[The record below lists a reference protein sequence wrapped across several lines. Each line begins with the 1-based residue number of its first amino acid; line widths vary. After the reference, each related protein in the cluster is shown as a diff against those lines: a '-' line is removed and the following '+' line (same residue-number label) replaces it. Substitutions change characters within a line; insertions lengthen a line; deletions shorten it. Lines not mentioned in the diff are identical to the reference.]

1 MRTPLEQRILHS
13 IRESRMIPAGARV
26 GIAVSGGA
34 DSVAL
39 LRLLE
44 NLRRVLGITLVV
56 VHFDHSLRGADSTAD
71 AEFVAGLARA
81 SGLEFIHAQEDVA
94 AEAERNGWNLEDAA
108 RRMRY
113 AFFERVVDEGRAT
126 QIAVAHTADDQA
138 ETVLAHL
145 IRGTG
150 PAGLAGIYPAIGSV
164 VRPLLGV
171 RRHELRE
178 YLQERGQEW
187 REDSSNEDIK
197 RLRARIRR
205 QLLPILDRDYSPAIV
220 THLSELARLAREQE
234 TFWTALVEDRFRR
247 HARAAKG
254 EVRIDIAHL
263 LSPLEGILLASSPSN
278 LNSTAPGRA
287 ITERLVRRLYSQ
299 ARGDRRELGARH
311 VEQVMRLASASSS
324 GRRVTLPGGIT
335 VDRNFDELVFR
346 APSRSIKSGA
356 NRKAAHT
363 SGAFHYVVRL
373 PELGEASVSVT
384 ELGTRFDLKVIDW
397 SFAERDTK
405 REAQA
410 LDAGLLRWPLILRSW
425 RPGDAYRPRGRR
437 QPRKLKEML
446 LAGRIPSGA
455 RAAWPV
461 LESAGQVIWAR
472 GLPLAEDYCAREGT
486 RTGLVIEEH
495 RLRGDDEGC
504 L

>member
-1 MRTPLEQRILHS
+1 MLTPLEQRVLLA
-13 IRESRMIPAGARV
+13 IRESGMLPVGSRV
-26 GIAVSGGA
+26 GVAVSGGA

-39 LRLLE
+39 LRLLV
-44 NLRRVLGITLVV
+44 NLKTDLGITLAVA
-56 VHFDHSLRGADSTAD
+56 HFDHSLRGAESTAD
-71 AEFVAGLARA
+71 VEFVAELARA
-81 SGLEFIHAQEDVA
+81 SGLEYFHAREDVA
-94 AEAERNGWNLEDAA
+94 AEAKRNRWNLEDAA

-113 AFFERVVDEGRAT
+113 AFFERQVTAGRAT

-171 RRHELRE
+171 RRRELRE
-178 YLQERGQEW
+178 YLQARGQEW
-187 REDSSNEDIK
+187 REDSSNEDTR
-197 RLRARIRR
+197 RLRARIRS
-205 QLLPILDRDYSPAIV
+205 QLLPILDRDYSPGIV

-234 TFWTALVEDRFRR
+234 MFWTALVEDCSLR

-254 EVRIDIAHL
+254 EVKIEISHL
-263 LSPLEGILLASSPSN
+263 LSPFEEILPASSSVTVTN
-278 LNSTAPGRA
+278 AAPGRA
-287 ITERLVRRLYSQ
+287 LTERLVRRLYRQ
-299 ARGDRRELGARH
+299 VRGDCRELSSRH
-311 VEQVMRLASASSS
+311 VEQVIHLAVASSS
-324 GRRVTLPGGIT
+324 GRRAILPGDIT
-335 VDRNFDELVFR
+335 VERNFNELVFR
-346 APSRSIKSGA
+346 GPAQSTKSES
-356 NRKAAHT
+356 NSKAAQA
-363 SGAFHYVVRL
+363 SVGFHYVVCL
-373 PELGEASVSVT
+373 PPLGETSVSVT

-397 SFAERDTK
+397 SFAARDTK

-410 LDAGLLRWPLILRSW
+410 LDAGLLRAPLVLRSW
-425 RPGDAYRPRGRR
+425 QAGDAYRPRGHR
-437 QPRKLKEML
+437 QPRKLKQML

>member
-1 MRTPLEQRILHS
+1 
-13 IRESRMIPAGARV
+13 
-26 GIAVSGGA
+26 
-34 DSVAL
+34 
-39 LRLLE
+39 
-44 NLRRVLGITLVV
+44 
-56 VHFDHSLRGADSTAD
+56 
-71 AEFVAGLARA
+71 
-81 SGLEFIHAQEDVA
+81 
-94 AEAERNGWNLEDAA
+94 
-108 RRMRY
+108 MRY
-113 AFFERVVDEGRAT
+113 AFFERVVAEGRAT
-126 QIAVAHTADDQA
+126 QIAVAHTSDDQA

-164 VRPLLGV
+164 VRPLLSV
-171 RRHELRE
+171 RRNELRD
-178 YLQERGQEW
+178 YLRQSGQEW
-187 REDSSNEDIK
+187 REDSSNDDVR
-197 RLRARIRR
+197 RLRARIRK
-205 QLLPILDRDYSPAIV
+205 QLLPILDCEFSPAIV

-234 TFWTALVEDRFRR
+234 IFWAALVEDRFRS

-254 EVRIDIAHL
+254 EVRIDVPNL
-263 LSPLEGILLASSPSN
+263 LSPLERLLPIASAATVN
-278 LNSTAPGRA
+278 DAAPGRA
-287 ITERLVRRLYSQ
+287 LTERLVRRLYQQ
-299 ARGDRRELGARH
+299 ARGDCRELGARH
-311 VEQVMRLASASSS
+311 VEQVIRLAASSSS

-335 VDRNFDELVFR
+335 VVRNFDELVFR
-346 APSRSIKSGA
+346 ATPRSIRS
-356 NRKAAHT
+356 KAPSKELRAT
-363 SGAFHYVVRL
+363 GGFHYVVHL
-373 PELGEASVSVT
+373 PELGETSVSVT

-410 LDAGLLRWPLILRSW
+410 LDAGLLRSPLILRSW
-425 RPGDAYRPRGRR
+425 RPGDAYRPRGHR
-437 QPRKLKEML
+437 QPRKLKQML

-486 RTGLVIEEH
+486 RTGLVIEEY

>member
-1 MRTPLEQRILHS
+1 MLTPLEQRVLRA
-13 IRESRMIPAGARV
+13 IRDSGMLPAGSRV
-26 GIAVSGGA
+26 GVAVSGGA

-44 NLRRVLGITLVV
+44 NLKTDLGITLAV
-56 VHFDHSLRGADSTAD
+56 VHFDHSLRGAESTSD
-71 AEFVAGLARA
+71 AEFVAELARA
-81 SGLEFIHAQEDVA
+81 SDLAYFHAREDVA
-94 AEAERNGWNLEDAA
+94 AEAERNRWNLEDAA

-113 AFFERVVDEGRAT
+113 TFFERQVIAGRAT

-178 YLQERGQEW
+178 YLRERGQKW
-187 REDSSNEDIK
+187 REDSSNEDTK
-197 RLRARIRR
+197 RLRARIRS

-220 THLSELARLAREQE
+220 THLTELARLAREQE
-234 TFWTALVEDRFRR
+234 MFWTALIENCFLR
-247 HARAAKG
+247 HARAARG
-254 EVRIDIAHL
+254 EVGIDISHF
-263 LSPLEGILLASSPSN
+263 LSPLEEIFPAPSSATVTN
-278 LNSTAPGRA
+278 AAPGRA
-287 ITERLVRRLYSQ
+287 LTERLVRRLYRQ
-299 ARGDRRELGARH
+299 VRGDCRELGSCH
-311 VEQVMRLASASSS
+311 VEQVIHLAVASSS
-324 GRRVTLPGGIT
+324 GRRAILPGGIT
-335 VDRNFDELVFR
+335 VERNFNELVFH
-346 APSRSIKSGA
+346 RSAQPTNSES
-356 NRKAAHT
+356 NSKAAQA
-363 SGAFHYVVRL
+363 SAGFHYVVCL
-373 PELGEASVSVT
+373 PPLGETSVSVT

-397 SFAERDTK
+397 SFAARDTK

-410 LDAGLLRWPLILRSW
+410 LDAGLLRAPLVLRSW
-425 RPGDAYRPRGRR
+425 QAGDAYRPRGHR
-437 QPRKLKEML
+437 QPRKLKQML